1 MNDNRRD
8 PVSAAA
14 QSNPELAKAIS
25 RLSAQDMA
33 RLREVLAD
41 PEKTRQVLSTP
52 MAQQMLSRLGG
63 AKEKNND

>member
-33 RLREVLAD
+33 KLREVLSD

-52 MAQQMLSRLGG
+52 MAQQLLSRMSG
-63 AKEKNND
+63 KEQS